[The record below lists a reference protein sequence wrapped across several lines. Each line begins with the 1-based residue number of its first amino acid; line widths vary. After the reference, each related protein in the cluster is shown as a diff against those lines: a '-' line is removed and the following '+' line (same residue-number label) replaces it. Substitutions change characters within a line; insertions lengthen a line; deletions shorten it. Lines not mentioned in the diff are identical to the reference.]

1 MHQEVY
7 SYRQVEADIKE
18 LHVYVKRL
26 GSSTFTYR
34 AFAFSGFVLLE
45 YGSYSLS
52 LYYFDRAL
60 KSFYDR
66 DAAFS
71 FDFERK
77 L

>member
-7 SYRQVEADIKE
+7 SYRQVEADIKD
-18 LHVYVKRL
+18 LHSYVKKL
-26 GSSTFTYR
+26 GSNTFTYR
-34 AFAFSGFVLLE
+34 AFAFSGFVLFE

-66 DAAFS
+66 DNVYS
-71 FDFERK
+71 FDS
-77 L
+77 